1 MQGEQ
6 LKAAPMAAEPLCR
19 GVPRQ
24 RLATHRR
31 SGFTLVELLVVL
43 LIVGMLAAILTPVV
57 MQSLAKARNA
67 AIKAEIDMLHMAIMN
82 YKNEYGSFP
91 PTSLDPTAP
100 PNHLKRLFPR
110 ANPTT
115 AFASLP
121 TISSNNAVAY
131 WLSGF
136 TDLPTDPLGVVA
148 GTKRIK
154 LYDFDQARLNQATL
168 EYHPSQKPGSPYLF
182 IPASQYSLAPYL
194 KSGMSLFGAHAQP
207 PTPIGASPR
216 YLPPSG
222 NLNELVTALVPSVLS
237 SSAYSQE
244 FFNPDTFQIISAGRD
259 EIFGTDDDLSNFWPG
274 TRGEYLESLNK

>member
-24 RLATHRR
+24 RLATRRR

-82 YKNEYGSFP
+82 YKNEYASFP
-91 PTSLDPTAP
+91 PCIDTAVGGGSGLVGR
-100 PNHLKRLFPR
+100 HVQRLFPR
-110 ANPTT
+110 AAPAALPAGTDINPAT
-115 AFASLP
+115 A
-121 TISSNNAVAY
+121 IVG

-136 TDLPTDPLGVVA
+136 TDNPVDPVGLSTG
-148 GTKRIK
+148 GKRNK
-154 LYDFDQARLNQATL
+154 LYDFDQARVVGMV
-168 EYHPSQKPGSPYLF
+168 YHPSQKPN
-182 IPASQYSLAPYL
+182 APYVYID
-194 KSGMSLFGAHAQP
+194 KTHYVDGSGAAIAFAATGGPYSA
-207 PTPIGASPR
+207 
-216 YLPPSG
+216 
-222 NLNELVTALVPSVLS
+222 VLVPSGG
-237 SSAYSQE
+237 A
-244 FFNPDTFQIISAGRD
+244 FNPETFQILCAGRD
-259 EIFGTDDDLSNFWPG
+259 EQWGTDDDLSNFWPG